1 MGVIVV
7 VYMFILI
14 LGGNA
19 ISYLTR
25 KLPSKFQESSWIAYA
40 MISTFQVFAIGLPLM
55 ALATGEAGGGNV
67 SASFA
72 TRSTFV
78 FLTNISILSFIFGPK
93 VAEHYGCSRAS
104 IMMEKDFLRRGNST
118 MSTKY
123 ISSTASR
130 ASSNLTETE

>member
-1 MGVIVV
+1 MV

-55 ALATGEAGGGNV
+55 ALATGEAGSGNV
-67 SASFA
+67 SAS
-72 TRSTFV
+72 
-78 FLTNISILSFIFGPK
+78 SILSFIFGPK

-104 IMMEKDFLRRGNST
+104 IMTEKDFLKRGNSI

-123 ISSTASR
+123 IFIFRMRKS
-130 ASSNLTETE
+130 